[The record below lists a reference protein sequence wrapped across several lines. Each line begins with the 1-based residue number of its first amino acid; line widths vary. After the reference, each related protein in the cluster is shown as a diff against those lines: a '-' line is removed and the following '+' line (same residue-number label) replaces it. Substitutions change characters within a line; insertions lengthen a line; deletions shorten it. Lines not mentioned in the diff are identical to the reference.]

1 MEPILDTSPER
12 LLDISSAP
20 IGFGYYAQN
29 IDDAEAVSREVT
41 RVGWWS
47 RHRRVAIGVGMTLV
61 TALGLIPA
69 VQYAVLLVQS

>member
-1 MEPILDTSPER
+1 MKPILDAGAEQ

-29 IDDAEAVSREVT
+29 ADDTEADSRDVS

-47 RHRRVAIGVGMTLV
+47 RHRRVAIGVGMTLAM
-61 TALGLIPA
+61 ALGLIPA